1 MARYELYD
9 LWSVVVM
16 VGAALYFERRWR
28 SERRQPW
35 DRRLEASRSWVSAP
49 PSSTSSESR
58 SPWQRQDSPL
68 SAEPPRDCPPPAR
81 PPTLPAPPRSWRRV
95 LRSRIVPA
103 SSCCCG
109 RPDVSTGPRS
119 VRHAIHT
126 KTRQRE
132 SPIAILPSPR
142 SRSRNRGSN
151 LWVGSYISAH
161 LPALSNR

>member
-68 SAEPPRDCPPPAR
+68 SAEPPPAIVPHPLDR
-81 PPTLPAPPRSWRRV
+81 PRCLHPQDRGVESCG
-95 LRSRIVPA
+95 PA
-103 SSCCCG
+103 SSPPPLAVVGGRTLARDHAQSVTLSTRKPGSASHLLLFYHHHEAGPATGAATCG
-109 RPDVSTGPRS
+109 LGATYRRIC
-119 VRHAIHT
+119 R
-126 KTRQRE
+126 
-132 SPIAILPSPR
+132 L
-142 SRSRNRGSN
+142 
-151 LWVGSYISAH
+151 
-161 LPALSNR
+161 